1 MTFSRA
7 AVNFIALMATAGL
20 ILFVDL
26 IKWQTGGM
34 TWSEAIWEVNQH
46 TLAVAFGFGLTC
58 GHCFTVPMFPKQI
71 AGRGK

>member
-1 MTFSRA
+1 MTFNRA

-46 TLAVAFGFGLTC
+46 SLGFALGVGVVL
-58 GHCFTVPMFPKQI
+58 GHCFTVPRLK
-71 AGRGK
+71 